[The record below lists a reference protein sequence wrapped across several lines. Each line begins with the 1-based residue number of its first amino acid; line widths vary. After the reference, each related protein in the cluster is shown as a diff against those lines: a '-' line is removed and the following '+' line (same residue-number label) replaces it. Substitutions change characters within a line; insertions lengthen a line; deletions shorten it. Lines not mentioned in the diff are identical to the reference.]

1 MITADMSVRIKDD
14 PSKIGVAT
22 DVVRE
27 MNGRIYRTIR
37 LSDGQ
42 LKAFLE
48 SRLEPLL
55 DAPDALSDLAAERF
69 SAAGDLGRLL
79 THIRLTGRLA
89 DLIYSMEATNT
100 DFHAYQFKPVVKI
113 LNSAS
118 KGLLI
123 ADEVGLGKTIE
134 AGLVWTELAARY
146 DVQRLLVSAPSR
158 CKRSGALSCAINFAF
173 RRKPS
178 TPPSWSAC

>member
-1 MITADMSVRIKDD
+1 MNVRIKDD

-27 MNGRIYRTIR
+27 MNCRIYRTIR

-55 DAPDALSDLAAERF
+55 DMPDALSDLAAERF

-79 THIRLTGRLA
+79 THIA
-89 DLIYSMEATNT
+89 
-100 DFHAYQFKPVVKI
+100 
-113 LNSAS
+113 
-118 KGLLI
+118 
-123 ADEVGLGKTIE
+123 
-134 AGLVWTELAARY
+134 
-146 DVQRLLVSAPSR
+146 
-158 CKRSGALSCAINFAF
+158 
-173 RRKPS
+173 
-178 TPPSWSAC
+178 